1 MKNFPEIKSDI
12 RYLKDIE
19 KVILDKNSISKIG
32 KNTELYY
39 MYRGLKTSGGI
50 RYDIT
55 IIPPLMIGKEY
66 NRTFGHF
73 HKENFGEIYKVIDG
87 KAIFYLQDKSNK
99 EIFFVK
105 AGKNEFI
112 AIPKNFGHI
121 TINASDRPLIMSN
134 LVSEKCKSDYS
145 IFKKLGGPAYFFT
158 KKGWIKNENYKNCSK
173 LKTRKPLKTLPK
185 NWKQIIG

>member
-1 MKNFPEIKSDI
+1 MSNFSEIKSDI
-12 RYLKDIE
+12 RYLQDIE
-19 KVILDKNSISKIG
+19 EVILDKNSVSKVG

-39 MYRGLKTSGGI
+39 MYRGLKTSNGI

-55 IIPPLMIGKEY
+55 LIPSLMIGKEY

-73 HKENFGEIYKVIDG
+73 HKGNFGEIYKVIDG
-87 KAIFYLQDKSNK
+87 TAIFYLQDKLNK
-99 EIFFVK
+99 EIFFIK
-105 AGKNEFI
+105 ARENEFI

-121 TINASDRPLIMSN
+121 TINASNKILIISN

-158 KKGWIKNENYKNCSK
+158 KKGWIKNENYKNLPK
-173 LKTRKPLKTLPK
+173 IKAKKALKILPK
-185 NWKQIIG
+185 NWKQIVG